1 MNVESPLC
9 RDKVFYYTGT
19 KVKQGVKGVKGLKK
33 RNHFHIFTPLWPAT
47 KDATGSKSP
56 RRLCPAR
63 RPVRRAPLIVS
74 AQPSGSAPSPSSTTA
89 SMLAFQAFHLAAY
102 HFAPGTFQ
110 PTAAG
115 SARGCS
121 ELDSLLGGGPDPV
134 DLNAAL
140 DVCFDAQFSCSHAEV
155 CSGYGGGGL

>member
-1 MNVESPLC
+1 MACNQR
-9 RDKVFYYTGT
+9 RDWLNRTSTLPELV
-19 KVKQGVKGVKGLKK
+19 
-33 RNHFHIFTPLWPAT
+33 
-47 KDATGSKSP
+47 
-56 RRLCPAR
+56 
-63 RPVRRAPLIVS
+63 APLGVPLTVS

-102 HFAPGTFQ
+102 HFAHGTFQ

-121 ELDSLLGGGPDPV
+121 ELDSLLGGGPGPV
-134 DLNAAL
+134 DLNAAV

-155 CSGYGGGGL
+155 QRLRRRRL

>member
-1 MNVESPLC
+1 
-9 RDKVFYYTGT
+9 
-19 KVKQGVKGVKGLKK
+19 
-33 RNHFHIFTPLWPAT
+33 
-47 KDATGSKSP
+47 
-56 RRLCPAR
+56 
-63 RPVRRAPLIVS
+63 
-74 AQPSGSAPSPSSTTA
+74 
-89 SMLAFQAFHLAAY
+89 MLAFQAFHLAAY

-121 ELDSLLGGGPDPV
+121 ELDSLLGGGPGPV

-155 CSGYGGGGL
+155 QRLRRRRPNPSQTLTLSLTPTPDTLILTLTLTPTPSLTLTLSLSPGG